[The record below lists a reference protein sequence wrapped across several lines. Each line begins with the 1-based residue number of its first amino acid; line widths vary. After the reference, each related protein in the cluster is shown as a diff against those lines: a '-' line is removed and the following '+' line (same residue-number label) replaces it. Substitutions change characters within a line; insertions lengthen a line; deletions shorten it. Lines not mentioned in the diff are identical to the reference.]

1 MKGFVN
7 PSPGG
12 KTPAKLWRLAEDKR
26 SRLILAL
33 DLCGDLEHEEP
44 ILGKCINLL
53 NELKDLAAGVKIGL
67 PLSLSIGFD
76 GVSELLDRF
85 KEDFYMIADFK
96 LSDIPHIIQLTL
108 SAFKRMG
115 FDAAIAHLF
124 QGGLSV
130 VKRDLDLFGVVA
142 MSHPQSKLLQENLRD
157 LVREAAEAEVEGIVV
172 GATRSSLIEEARKL
186 LPEKTILSPGVIAQ
200 GASPASALR
209 HGGDFEIVGRAI
221 TRSPNPVRS
230 ASFIVEAERDV
241 LYR

>member
-7 PSPGG
+7 LSPGG
-12 KTPAKLWRLAEDKR
+12 KTPAKLWRLAGDKR

-33 DLCGDLEHEEP
+33 DLCGDLEHEKS
-44 ILGKCINLL
+44 ILGKCAGLL
-53 NELKDLAAGVKIGL
+53 SDLKDLAVGVKIGL

-96 LSDIPHIIQLTL
+96 LSDIPYIIQLTL
-108 SAFKRMG
+108 RAFKRMG
-115 FDAAIAHLF
+115 FDAAVAHLF
-124 QGGLSV
+124 QGGLSE

-157 LVREAAEAEVEGIVV
+157 LIREAGEAEVEGIVV
-172 GATRSSLIEEARKL
+172 GATRGRLIEEIRRL
-186 LPEKTILSPGVIAQ
+186 LPEKVILSPGVVAQ

-221 TRSPNPVRS
+221 TRAPNPVES
-230 ASFIVEAERDV
+230 ALSIVEAERNV